1 MGVSREFRM
10 GIPSG
15 ISESSASAIRPMS
28 MNGMKLSAEGKEGG
42 GEGGVMVTSGG
53 IERAGIGP
61 SAVVVPELMIK
72 EFDEDGPASHS
83 GLCPICAGF
92 GPLAA

>member
-1 MGVSREFRM
+1 
-10 GIPSG
+10 
-15 ISESSASAIRPMS
+15 
-28 MNGMKLSAEGKEGG
+28 
-42 GEGGVMVTSGG
+42 MVTSGG
-53 IERAGIGP
+53 IERAGVGP